1 MALEGYFGIRRAAA
15 RPADNDDRYDTS
27 IKDAYL
33 PAEWGERLVTTVAV
47 SAAVVV
53 VALIAVLM
61 GSVGP

>member
-1 MALEGYFGIRRAAA
+1 MALEGYFGFARAPA
-15 RPADNDDRYDTS
+15 RPADNDNNG

-33 PAEWGERLVTTVAV
+33 AADWGERVVITVAV
-47 SAAVVV
+47 SSAIVV